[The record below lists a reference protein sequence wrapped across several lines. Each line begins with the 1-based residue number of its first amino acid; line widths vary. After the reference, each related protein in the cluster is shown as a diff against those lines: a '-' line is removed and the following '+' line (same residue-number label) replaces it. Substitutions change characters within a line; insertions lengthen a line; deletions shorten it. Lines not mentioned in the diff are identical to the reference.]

1 MSKNLIIVES
11 PSKAKT
17 ISRFLGKDYDVV
29 ASMGHVRDLPPKS
42 MGVNVEGNFEPSYII
57 PPDKKKVI
65 KTLKEKV
72 GQADKIYLAS
82 DEDREGEAIAWHL
95 CRVLELDP
103 DKTYRIVFHEIT
115 KQAIEAALENPRH
128 IDRNL
133 VDAQQARRVLDRLVG
148 FEVSP
153 VLWKKVKPALS
164 AGRVQSVAVRLIV
177 EREEEIRNFNP
188 ENYFKITGEFHPEKR
203 EDEIFTAELQ
213 EKIPEAEKAKKFL
226 EDCLDAEFTVSDISR
241 KPAVKNPAPPFTTS
255 TLQQEAGRKL
265 GFSVSRTMSVAQ
277 QLYEAGY
284 ITYMR
289 TDSVN
294 LSSIAIGAAKELI
307 TAQYGKEYSKP
318 RNFTTKNKSAQEA
331 HEAIRPSYLERE
343 TIQGDRNQQRL
354 YDLIRKRMIASQM
367 APAKLENTQVT
378 IDIST
383 RSEKLVAKGQVILFD
398 GFLRVYQ
405 ESRDDDS
412 NEETAGLPRLTVK
425 DTLILQ
431 AMEGRERFTKAPP
444 RYSEAALVRKLE
456 ELGIGRPSTYAPTI
470 STIQKRKYVVNESR
484 PGERRDYKI
493 FLLANGKV
501 LEKTGSEIQGAEK
514 KKLFPTDTGQVVNQF
529 LMKHFDDILDYGFTA
544 DVEVEFDRIA
554 EGRVAWVDMIRDF
567 YGPFHANVEKT
578 MKESEKFKGE
588 RYLGKDP
595 ESGRDVFVKIGRY
608 GPMAQIGKAD
618 EDLKPRF
625 AGLRDHQSLESIT
638 LEEALELFRLPR
650 TVGEYE
656 GEPVTANIGRYG
668 PYIKHK
674 NTFYSLGKEDDPLSV
689 SLDRAVELIETKREK
704 DKNKLIKEFPEEP
717 GLKILNGRYGPY
729 ISYKKKNT
737 TIPKNT
743 DPATLTLEQCHELIN
758 AGAARK
764 SGKRKGKKHS

>member
-65 KTLKEKV
+65 KALKEKV
-72 GQADKIYLAS
+72 SEAGKIFLAS

-95 CRVLELDP
+95 CRVLDLDP
-103 DKTYRIVFHEIT
+103 EKTYRIVFHEIT
-115 KQAIEAALENPRH
+115 KQAIEEALKNPRH
-128 IDRNL
+128 IDRHL

-177 EREEEIRNFNP
+177 EREVEIRNFKP

-203 EDEIFTAELQ
+203 ENETFSTELP
-213 EKIPEAEKAKKFL
+213 EKISEAEKAREFL
-226 EDCLDAEFTVSDISR
+226 EDCRDAEFTVSDISR

-277 QLYEAGY
+277 KLYEAGY

-294 LSSIAIGAAKELI
+294 LSSMAIGAAKELI
-307 TAQYGKEYSKP
+307 TARYGKEYSKP
-318 RNFTTKNKSAQEA
+318 RNFTTKSKSAQEA
-331 HEAIRPSYLERE
+331 HEAIRPSYLSRE

-367 APAKLENTQVT
+367 APAKLENTQVS
-378 IDIST
+378 INIST
-383 RSEKLVAKGQVILFD
+383 RPEKLVAKGQVIVFD

-405 ESRDDDS
+405 ESRDEES
-412 NEETAGLPRLTVK
+412 NEETAGLPRLAVN
-425 DTLILQ
+425 DALILQ

-484 PGERRDYKI
+484 PGEKREFKI
-493 FLLANGKV
+493 F
-501 LEKTGSEIQGAEK
+501 
-514 KKLFPTDTGQVVNQF
+514 
-529 LMKHFDDILDYGFTA
+529 
-544 DVEVEFDRIA
+544 
-554 EGRVAWVDMIRDF
+554 
-567 YGPFHANVEKT
+567 
-578 MKESEKFKGE
+578 
-588 RYLGKDP
+588 
-595 ESGRDVFVKIGRY
+595 
-608 GPMAQIGKAD
+608 
-618 EDLKPRF
+618 
-625 AGLRDHQSLESIT
+625 
-638 LEEALELFRLPR
+638 
-650 TVGEYE
+650 
-656 GEPVTANIGRYG
+656 
-668 PYIKHK
+668 
-674 NTFYSLGKEDDPLSV
+674 
-689 SLDRAVELIETKREK
+689 
-704 DKNKLIKEFPEEP
+704 
-717 GLKILNGRYGPY
+717 ILN
-729 ISYKKKNT
+729 I
-737 TIPKNT
+737 
-743 DPATLTLEQCHELIN
+743 
-758 AGAARK
+758 
-764 SGKRKGKKHS
+764 

>member
-1 MSKNLIIVES
+1 
-11 PSKAKT
+11 
-17 ISRFLGKDYDVV
+17 
-29 ASMGHVRDLPPKS
+29 
-42 MGVNVEGNFEPSYII
+42 
-57 PPDKKKVI
+57 
-65 KTLKEKV
+65 
-72 GQADKIYLAS
+72 
-82 DEDREGEAIAWHL
+82 
-95 CRVLELDP
+95 
-103 DKTYRIVFHEIT
+103 
-115 KQAIEAALENPRH
+115 
-128 IDRNL
+128 
-133 VDAQQARRVLDRLVG
+133 
-148 FEVSP
+148 
-153 VLWKKVKPALS
+153 
-164 AGRVQSVAVRLIV
+164 
-177 EREEEIRNFNP
+177 
-188 ENYFKITGEFHPEKR
+188 
-203 EDEIFTAELQ
+203 
-213 EKIPEAEKAKKFL
+213 
-226 EDCLDAEFTVSDISR
+226 
-241 KPAVKNPAPPFTTS
+241 
-255 TLQQEAGRKL
+255 
-265 GFSVSRTMSVAQ
+265 
-277 QLYEAGY
+277 
-284 ITYMR
+284 
-289 TDSVN
+289 
-294 LSSIAIGAAKELI
+294 
-307 TAQYGKEYSKP
+307 
-318 RNFTTKNKSAQEA
+318 
-331 HEAIRPSYLERE
+331 
-343 TIQGDRNQQRL
+343 
-354 YDLIRKRMIASQM
+354 
-367 APAKLENTQVT
+367 
-378 IDIST
+378 
-383 RSEKLVAKGQVILFD
+383 
-398 GFLRVYQ
+398 
-405 ESRDDDS
+405 
-412 NEETAGLPRLTVK
+412 
-425 DTLILQ
+425 
-431 AMEGRERFTKAPP
+431 MEGRERFTKAPP